1 MVTFGSEIAMETTK
15 FLEDALADD
24 GLYCIFASNKKIDR
38 RVQKFF
44 TSVADLVDS
53 AKDLDNQGYDVY
65 FALSTFKEDKSRK
78 VDNVK
83 YVKTFFLDLDCGPS
97 KEFANQRDAL
107 TALQQFCKTNLLPR
121 PTLINSGR
129 GVHVYWVLKESVCL
143 DDWLPVAERLKALCN
158 KNKFLADPAVTADA
172 ARVLRVPKTHNYK
185 PDDPVEVSFI
195 GATDSVLVDFDS
207 FSLLLGG
214 DLIPVPAKRIEGAN
228 AMMHAALENQDFKFK
243 RIVERS
249 GMDKGCLQI
258 YDALTKPNEV
268 SEPIWR
274 GMLSILKACSD
285 GTRERA
291 HQISKGYIGYDAEE
305 TDAKWDKLTSDKRY
319 TCNKFEEHKPETC
332 LACPNRAKFRSPL
345 QLGKL
350 IKEAVE
356 EDNVVQEPA
365 LDLPNSPVNTYV
377 IPKYPFP
384 YLRGANGGVY
394 LHTKDSEGNEDEK
407 LIYRNDI
414 YVVQRVIDPEIGEQ
428 IAIRLHLPKDG
439 VREFTLPLTAVGAKD
454 ELRKQLA
461 MRGVAVPFVDDL
473 MKYLLTWINE
483 LQETTVA
490 QKAHRQFGWVGDGV
504 DAFVLGNQVITKDG
518 VEFNPP
524 SAQTAGLFP
533 AFEPKGTLEE
543 WKELM
548 QFYNRPGFELH
559 QYIICAGFGSI
570 LMHFMGGIACSAM
583 HVHSKDSGLGKTT
596 AMYASATIWGNPKQL
611 VLDEQDTHNSKM
623 LRSEILHNLP
633 LYIDEMTNTSPED
646 LSTLAYQFTSGKQ
659 RARMVSGSNTERLRG
674 EPWSLVA
681 ITTGNTS
688 AIERISLRKE
698 NPSAEAQRILEV
710 QADKIFKSPDTKE
723 ETDAFSAKLG
733 KCYGHAGPIFI
744 RYLMDNPDQIFPM
757 IKEVQLRLD
766 KEAAMASENRF
777 WSAGGA
783 VNVAGGIMAQRLGL
797 IPYDMGGIAKFIVD
811 RFKENK
817 RRVGDMAVS
826 LEQTLN
832 EYINEHYDNILK
844 IKSTSDL
851 RKQDGSAMDS
861 LIQPDAIPRGKMV
874 ARYETDVKKL
884 YLIPKPF
891 RIWCGKQQINYGS
904 FVNELVKNMGA
915 KRAKVRLG
923 KGTHF
928 QMKGQDVIIVQ
939 MGDDDEAGN
948 TADV

>member
-1 MVTFGSEIAMETTK
+1 
-15 FLEDALADD
+15 
-24 GLYCIFASNKKIDR
+24 
-38 RVQKFF
+38 
-44 TSVADLVDS
+44 
-53 AKDLDNQGYDVY
+53 
-65 FALSTFKEDKSRK
+65 
-78 VDNVK
+78 
-83 YVKTFFLDLDCGPS
+83 
-97 KEFANQRDAL
+97 
-107 TALQQFCKTNLLPR
+107 
-121 PTLINSGR
+121 
-129 GVHVYWVLKESVCL
+129 
-143 DDWLPVAERLKALCN
+143 
-158 KNKFLADPAVTADA
+158 
-172 ARVLRVPKTHNYK
+172 
-185 PDDPVEVSFI
+185 
-195 GATDSVLVDFDS
+195 
-207 FSLLLGG
+207 
-214 DLIPVPAKRIEGAN
+214 
-228 AMMHAALENQDFKFK
+228 
-243 RIVERS
+243 
-249 GMDKGCLQI
+249 
-258 YDALTKPNEV
+258 
-268 SEPIWR
+268 
-274 GMLSILKACSD
+274 
-285 GTRERA
+285 
-291 HQISKGYIGYDAEE
+291 
-305 TDAKWDKLTSDKRY
+305 
-319 TCNKFEEHKPETC
+319 
-332 LACPNRAKFRSPL
+332 
-345 QLGKL
+345 
-350 IKEAVE
+350 
-356 EDNVVQEPA
+356 
-365 LDLPNSPVNTYV
+365 
-377 IPKYPFP
+377 
-384 YLRGANGGVY
+384 
-394 LHTKDSEGNEDEK
+394 
-407 LIYRNDI
+407 
-414 YVVQRVIDPEIGEQ
+414 
-428 IAIRLHLPKDG
+428 
-439 VREFTLPLTAVGAKD
+439 
-454 ELRKQLA
+454 
-461 MRGVAVPFVDDL
+461 
-473 MKYLLTWINE
+473 
-483 LQETTVA
+483 
-490 QKAHRQFGWVGDGV
+490 
-504 DAFVLGNQVITKDG
+504 
-518 VEFNPP
+518 
-524 SAQTAGLFP
+524 
-533 AFEPKGTLEE
+533 
-543 WKELM
+543 
-548 QFYNRPGFELH
+548 
-559 QYIICAGFGSI
+559 
-570 LMHFMGGIACSAM
+570 
-583 HVHSKDSGLGKTT
+583 
-596 AMYASATIWGNPKQL
+596 
-611 VLDEQDTHNSKM
+611 
-623 LRSEILHNLP
+623 
-633 LYIDEMTNTSPED
+633 MTNTSPED

-723 ETDAFSAKLG
+723 ETDAFSAKLE

-891 RIWCGKQQINYGS
+891 RIWCGKQQINYGA